1 MPNRTQS
8 QSDRQPKQG
17 NDRRKDQLRS
27 PTRQQEQQGDTSG
40 QQNDNDR
47 ERDPYRSDR

>member
-1 MPNRTQS
+1 MPNRNES

-17 NDRRKDQLRS
+17 NDRRQDQLRS
-27 PTRQQEQQGDTSG
+27 PEPQQEQQGDKSR
-40 QQNDNDR
+40 QQGEIDR

>member
-1 MPNRTQS
+1 MPNRNES

-27 PTRQQEQQGDTSG
+27 PNLQQEQQGDRNR
-40 QQNDNDR
+40 QQDNIDR
-47 ERDPYRSDR
+47 ERDPYRSDL

>member
-1 MPNRTQS
+1 MPDRNES

-27 PTRQQEQQGDTSG
+27 PDRQQEQQGDRNR
-40 QQNDNDR
+40 QQGEKDR
-47 ERDPYRSDR
+47 ERDPYRSDL